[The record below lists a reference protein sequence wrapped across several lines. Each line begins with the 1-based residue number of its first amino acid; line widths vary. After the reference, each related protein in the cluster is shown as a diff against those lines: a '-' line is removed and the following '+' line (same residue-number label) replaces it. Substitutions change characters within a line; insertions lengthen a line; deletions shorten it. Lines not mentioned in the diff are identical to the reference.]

1 MIRRRISEFLMISV
15 LLPMISIHAENAET
29 VFHLSLKEPVSGM
42 IYALYE
48 DEACEKPL
56 LNAKGEDVIL
66 KTDQEGKAEASV
78 TSRNFYLKQTETVPG
93 WYQEKD
99 AVMVTEDSLEL
110 QPHPVSWKFSEQA
123 GGKDISSHL
132 QLLNEKKEVIADWKS
147 EEPSEPTYRDQKV
160 LLEAGKSYVLRN
172 PDVRQW
178 ETSDSVTV
186 NIPACYEPDLNE
198 ITRIERRSY
207 GRAILK
213 TQDTE
218 KKAVTGT
225 SLKLFED
232 EKGSVQA
239 TDIHGKQEI
248 LRTDRNGTVKTDLYP
263 GTYYAQVQNPDSSYY
278 RDDALWP
285 VQVKAYQS
293 ERTEIILKP
302 VLASVSMKAPDG
314 KKVDGMMLLSG
325 GGKEIRTSGE
335 ILRLKRDTDYVLRD
349 AGHPAGYH
357 AGREVSFHTPVNG
370 NGTIE
375 QSLIVEPFQVH
386 GKIVNRKN
394 GEVIRGGTFRIL
406 NPDGKEVVR
415 FSNGEL
421 HTSGLAEGTVYTIH
435 CLSLPKGYQ
444 IPADL
449 QFETGMEGNPSF
461 EVSCDPYVRFSI
473 QAVSASDQKPLK
485 DVRWSLYS
493 DPACTQLLKDIHGN
507 EMRDVNGEAEI
518 SNGLFYGKVR
528 TDDPHYYKD
537 DQVYEIHAEESD
549 CVLNATLTKADLRIR
564 VMNPQQDL
572 IRHTEITVLDSS
584 GNSIGEMI
592 SSGDDLL
599 SSLKLQKEPVPGEVL
614 YLEIRKTQGLYTWK
628 DRRTRVQ
635 IPLEKPEEMPVIQ
648 LNMNPYVSLDVSEAG
663 EKEKTA
669 GSTYALFEEE
679 GCVHKATDIHG
690 KATEA
695 ITDEEGLIHWDMRS
709 GTYWLKE
716 VSTEAAAYL
725 NETPVKVILNPAES
739 WHEQQNFATVKPVV
753 HFATVDTQGNPV
765 RGGSY
770 EIQDENGSVVHAFQA
785 GGTVALKGKWLK
797 PGKTILIHEVSPAS
811 GYQKHETDIRY
822 TLPKAIPD
830 KTPEI
835 RIHCLRNAYSSGR
848 NTNVKAIRQKAESDR
863 NSPLWLIP
871 FVVGAGALILIL
883 LKIVSK
889 KNVNRYKKI

>member
-29 VFHLSLKEPVSGM
+29 VFHLSLKEPVNGM
-42 IYALYE
+42 VYALYE

-56 LNAKGEDVIL
+56 QNTKGEDVIL

-78 TSRNFYLKQTETVPG
+78 TSQKFYLKQKETVPG

-132 QLLNEKKEVIADWKS
+132 QLLNEKKEVIADWKT
-147 EEPSEPTYRDQKV
+147 EKPSEPTYRDQKV

-178 ETSDSVTV
+178 ETSGSVTV
-186 NIPACYEPDLNE
+186 NIPAYYDPDLEE
-198 ITRIERRSY
+198 ITNIERRSY
-207 GRAILK
+207 GRAVLK

-218 KKAVTGT
+218 KKTVSGA

-232 EKGSVQA
+232 EKGTVQA
-239 TDIHGKQEI
+239 TDVQGKQEI

-263 GTYYAQVQNPDSSYY
+263 GTYYAQIQNPDPSYY
-278 RDDALWP
+278 MDDTLWP

-293 ERTEIILKP
+293 ERTEITLKP
-302 VLASVSMKAPDG
+302 VLVSVSMKDPDG
-314 KKVDGMMLLSG
+314 KKVEGVMILNGD
-325 GGKEIRTSGE
+325 GKEIRTSSE
-335 ILRLKRDTDYVLRD
+335 ILRLKRDKDYVLRD

-357 AGREVSFHTPVNG
+357 GAHEVSFHTPVNG
-370 NGTIE
+370 NETIE
-375 QSLIVEPFQVH
+375 QSLVVEPFQVH
-386 GKIVNRKN
+386 GKIMNHKT
-394 GEVIRGGTFRIL
+394 GEIIRGGTFQLL
-406 NPDGKEVVR
+406 NPDGKEVLR
-415 FSNGEL
+415 FTNGEL
-421 HTSGLAEGTVYTIH
+421 HTSDLAEGTVYTIH

-444 IPADL
+444 IPAD
-449 QFETGMEGNPSF
+449 QRFETGLEGNPSF
-461 EVSCDPYVRFSI
+461 EVSCVPYVRFTVRAISTG
-473 QAVSASDQKPLK
+473 DQKPLN
-485 DVRWSLYS
+485 DVKWSLYS
-493 DPACTQLLKDIHGN
+493 DQACTQILKDIHGN
-507 EMRDVNGEAEI
+507 EMREISGEAEI
-518 SNGLFYGKVR
+518 SGGTFYGKVR
-528 TDDPHYYKD
+528 TDNPHYYQD
-537 DQVYEIHAEESD
+537 DQVYEIHAEGMEH
-549 CVLNATLTKADLRIR
+549 VMNATLTKADLRIQ
-564 VMNPQQDL
+564 VMNPKQDL
-572 IRHTEITVLDSS
+572 IRHTEISVLDSS
-584 GNSIGEMI
+584 GNSIGQMI

-599 SSLKLQKEPVPGEVL
+599 SSLKLQKEPVPGDVL

-635 IPLEKPEEMPVIQ
+635 IPLEKPAEMPVVQ
-648 LNMNPYVSLDVSEAG
+648 LNMNPYVSLDVSEAS
-663 EKEKTA
+663 EKEKTP

-679 GCVHKATDIHG
+679 DCIHKAMDIHG
-690 KATEA
+690 KETEA
-695 ITDEEGLIHWDMRS
+695 ITDQDGQIHWDMRS

-716 VSTEAAAYL
+716 VGTEASAYL
-725 NETPVKVILNPAES
+725 NETPVKVILDPMES

-770 EIQDENGSVVHAFQA
+770 EIQDETGTVVHTFQA

-835 RIHCLRNAYSSGR
+835 RIHCLRNAYSSGQ
-848 NTNVKAIRQKAESDR
+848 NTTAKTIRQKVKSGR
-863 NSPLWLIP
+863 NSSLWLIP
-871 FVVGAGALILIL
+871 VAVAGGALVLIV

-889 KNVNRYKKI
+889 KNENRYKKI